1 MLYMRFSPVS
11 RNTWN
16 VSTPVKSAKPIATI
30 KRSRN
35 RQCSVTISPDHAL
48 SRKEM
53 FCLSSFIREHEQT
66 N

>member
-35 RQCSVTISPDHAL
+35 RQCSVTISLDHAL

-53 FCLSSFIREHEQT
+53 FCLSAFIREHERT